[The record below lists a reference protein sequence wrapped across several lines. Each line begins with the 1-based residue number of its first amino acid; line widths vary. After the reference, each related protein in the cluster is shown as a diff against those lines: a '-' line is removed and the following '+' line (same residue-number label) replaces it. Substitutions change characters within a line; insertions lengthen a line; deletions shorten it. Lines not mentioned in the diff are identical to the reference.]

1 MARPRQGAPAAGI
14 AVQEERRMA
23 IYTVKLVDRRSSGSH
38 AVCQQFKSTSN
49 VFSDSPSLTRM
60 TPVNVSW
67 GAGAESD
74 NLVMHFVE
82 DSSSSYLK
90 MTWPNLHIDANAG
103 GHTHSHHSTS
113 GTELYRIVRADRFIC
128 GSTASSLSMK
138 RCTISSRGAMTFTQL
153 WATAWRRRTSRT
165 RTQTKRT
172 RAGCAAGSPAATPNF
187 CRQIFL

>member
-1 MARPRQGAPAAGI
+1 
-14 AVQEERRMA
+14 MA

-38 AVCQQFKSTSN
+38 ELSAIQKHIERVLGLAFVDTN
-49 VFSDSPSLTRM
+49 DT
-60 TPVNVSW
+60 VNVSW

-113 GTELYRIVRADRFIC
+113 GTELYR
-128 GSTASSLSMK
+128 
-138 RCTISSRGAMTFTQL
+138 
-153 WATAWRRRTSRT
+153 
-165 RTQTKRT
+165 T
-172 RAGCAAGSPAATPNF
+172 RASGPLHL
-187 CRQIFL
+187 RQYRLHRFP